1 MPGTVY
7 IIGAGPGDPDLIT
20 LKALKVIK
28 EADTILYDRL
38 VSPEI
43 LKHAKPDAELI
54 YVGKAPGNH
63 EFTQEEIN
71 KLLYAKA
78 LTARTVAR
86 LHGGDPLFYGRGEE
100 ECLYLITRGIRCKI
114 IPGVPSP
121 FGAAAEYLIPLAG
134 RDIASNIIFSTGTFK
149 GGKKISVNE
158 ARNIIQA
165 SHHTVFLMATSSYKN
180 IIEASIIAKG
190 PDTAVAVVEKATT
203 PKSRLVIG
211 KAQEL
216 LGSEWIPSP
225 PAIIFVGGG
234 PRWRLEKIN
243 AQYY

>member
-1 MPGTVY
+1 MPATVY

-43 LKHAKPDAELI
+43 LKHAKSDAELI

-86 LHGGDPLFYGRGEE
+86 LHGGDPLLYGRGEE
-100 ECLYLITRGIRCKI
+100 E
-114 IPGVPSP
+114 
-121 FGAAAEYLIPLAG
+121 
-134 RDIASNIIFSTGTFK
+134 
-149 GGKKISVNE
+149 
-158 ARNIIQA
+158 
-165 SHHTVFLMATSSYKN
+165 
-180 IIEASIIAKG
+180 
-190 PDTAVAVVEKATT
+190 
-203 PKSRLVIG
+203 
-211 KAQEL
+211 
-216 LGSEWIPSP
+216 
-225 PAIIFVGGG
+225 
-234 PRWRLEKIN
+234 
-243 AQYY
+243 

>member
-38 VSPEI
+38 VSLEI
-43 LKHAKPDAELI
+43 LEHAKPGSELI

-63 EFTQEEIN
+63 EFRQEEIN

-100 ECLYLITRGIRCKI
+100 ECHYLITRGIRCKI

-134 RDIASNIIFSTGTFK
+134 RDIASNIIFYTGTFR
-149 GGKKISVNE
+149 GGRRISVEE
-158 ARNIIQA
+158 AKNAILT
-165 SHHTVFLMATSSYKN
+165 SHHTVFLMATSSYRN

-190 PDTAVAVVEKATT
+190 PGTPIAVVEKATT
-203 PKSRLVIG
+203 PESRLVIG

-216 LGSEWIPSP
+216 LENEWAPTP

-243 AQYY
+243 AKYY